1 MERNV
6 YEFIPALMNIKDFNL
21 GSFTINFKAIDLWNS
36 KNLKQLSFVNL
47 LYHEFSNFIDQERVV
62 QVLKDEMILEKGK
75 FEEAADF
82 LS

>member
-1 MERNV
+1 
-6 YEFIPALMNIKDFNL
+6 MNIKDFNL

-36 KNLKQLSFVNL
+36 QNLKHLSFVNL
-47 LYHEFSNFIDQERVV
+47 LYHEISNFIDQERVV